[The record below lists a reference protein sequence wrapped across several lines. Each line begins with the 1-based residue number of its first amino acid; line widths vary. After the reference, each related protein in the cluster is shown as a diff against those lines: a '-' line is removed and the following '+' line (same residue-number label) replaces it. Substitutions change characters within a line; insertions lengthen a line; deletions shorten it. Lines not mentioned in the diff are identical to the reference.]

1 MLNED
6 FEKQYKEYFNDFGE
20 RGFTLAWVY
29 FACNPTNLQQDV
41 SQENLPVSLP
51 NNDMIKNDVI
61 EQIKKQNNPK
71 ETLELTHLFIKNM
84 IIKDD
89 FLKSIDKKDNI
100 LISYLIIN
108 ILKSPILTS
117 NYQTSPENHVIKPS
131 LSSNTQTILIP
142 ESNKYESLNKKTKL
156 IKSPDQKNIQ
166 IPIINHLNKIKQSD
180 DLFDI
185 FIFLLDKYEITL
197 KYKKE
202 YLSNLLNHYE
212 TIKNNKKIYKWI
224 DQNNPEQI
232 QWILHYFQNILKFQ
246 IYLYPIDY
254 IKTINRKCN
263 HYEIVFLLLAELPNF
278 NKELTILK
286 LKKAWSQQKFR
297 MSGKA
302 KKAYHLPLTKET
314 NKKLK
319 TLSEVLN
326 KTESQILENLIEEKY
341 RITILDENGR
351 PKY

>member
-29 FACNPTNLQQDV
+29 FPCNPTNLQQDV
-41 SQENLPVSLP
+41 FQENPPVSLP

-71 ETLELTHLFIKNM
+71 EMLEFTHLFIKNM
-84 IIKDD
+84 IIEED
-89 FLKSIDKKDNI
+89 FLNSIDKKDNI

-108 ILKSPILTS
+108 LLRPSTNI
-117 NYQTSPENHVIKPS
+117 NYQELSDTYFPKP
-131 LSSNTQTILIP
+131 LLDSNTQIIFIP
-142 ESNKYESLNKKTKL
+142 ETNKYENL
-156 IKSPDQKNIQ
+156 IKKNNFITLNEKNII
-166 IPIINHLNKIKQSD
+166 IPKINHLNNIKHSD
-180 DLFDI
+180 NLFDI
-185 FIFLLDKYEITL
+185 FIFLLDKYEINL
-197 KYKKE
+197 KHKKE
-202 YLSNLLNHYE
+202 YLSNLLNYYE
-212 TIKNNKKIYKWI
+212 TVKTKKKNYKWI
-224 DQNNPEQI
+224 DKENHEQI
-232 QWILHYFQNILKFQ
+232 QWILYYFQDTLKFEICLNQ
-246 IYLYPIDY
+246 IHY
-254 IKTINRKCN
+254 INTIKRKCN
-263 HYEIVFLLLAELPNF
+263 HYEFIFLLIASIPLSNQEL
-278 NKELTILK
+278 LILK

-314 NKKLK
+314 NRKLK
-319 TLSEVLN
+319 ALSEVLN

-351 PKY
+351 SKY